1 MKYVLNPLMKVP
13 LLVGLCCLMEGG
25 LPVHAQ
31 IPPSPNASSQA
42 KFASTPVNLYTGIPG
57 IQAPLMTLPGRHMS
71 VPIGLSYHA
80 GGFKVQ
86 EIAGPVGLGWA
97 LNAGGVIT
105 RTVRGIPDDAEYGY
119 SGPRKQGQNIVPLA
133 AGSGNQAINY
143 STTRLNQVA
152 AQTTDGEPDVFY
164 FNLMGRAGRFV
175 LDEEGNALLMPY
187 QDMAIKITE
196 KDENGRFMAW
206 QITTE
211 DGTIYQ
217 FGTDDSAREI
227 SRVESLVYDEVTSA
241 QTFVSSWYLKKVRS
255 PQSSEQVTFYY
266 EDADNVTYEYHN
278 YREYRAAGGDCD
290 NNVFEQEQIR
300 TRITLQ
306 PPRQLV
312 RIESA
317 LGSVDLAYEHERADL
332 PGQYAL
338 SQLTLNDRSDR
349 TKQRIRL
356 QYGLFNSCAQSY
368 GVDDTGCL
376 RLRLDRIDDMTDT
389 PQLVRQFDYQDDAE
403 HFLWHRFSEHYDHWG
418 YATRGNNFYRP
429 TVPYDRYIPR
439 VAIGEDT
446 WSGKIPSSAAVFG
459 QAYLL
464 TRMTNALGGYTAYDY
479 EAHQVGSNPDNQVG
493 GARIK
498 RISTFDGQSLT
509 PVYATTYD
517 YHDSGQ
523 AAAIPTYGYLMDFQ
537 GVTCQLLI
545 RYAQSLTNLFDLNG
559 AAIGYSKVSTRQ
571 SDGSYTT
578 SYFTNFSDHGDEETL
593 VHRYYSRDNEAQ
605 TYLTPSLSCNPG
617 SPRSPGTCRT
627 NAPPFPSST
636 SYSWR
641 RGLLRKQ
648 EQNSSNDQVIS
659 ATEYAYNIDET
670 VVPKQTIYG
679 LKVDAID
686 GEFGG
691 RLEGLFNEIFG
702 TNPIYDNF
710 DYHLGVYD
718 VVSEPV
724 YLTTTIATVAEP
736 GAPSRRVVTQTDY
749 DVDDTYLTVRQAR
762 STNSEGQEV
771 ITNYLRANDLRT
783 SNAYGSGLLVRE
795 HMHSQVLEQST
806 LVGGQLTQKATTTYL
821 AKGDL
826 VLPTTTTVYPDGTG
840 NPITVDQTYDT
851 YGNVV
856 QTQRLGDMPIA
867 YLWGYHHSLRV
878 AEVVG
883 ATYAQATAGLT
894 LSVLQG
900 NDAGAIRTELNK
912 LRKPGR
918 LVTTY
923 TYDPLVGITSETDPA
938 GIATYYD
945 YDDRNRLQYVR
956 DHREQY
962 VARYQYRYAGQP

>member
-1 MKYVLNPLMKVP
+1 MKY
-13 LLVGLCCLMEGG
+13 LLASLASVRFLLGLCLSGSY
-25 LPVHAQ
+25 LLTYAQ
-31 IPPSPNASSQA
+31 VPPSPNASSQA

-105 RTVRGIPDDAEYGY
+105 RTVQGIPDDAEYGY
-119 SGPRKQGQNIVPLA
+119 SGPRKQGQNVVPLET
-133 AGSGNQAINY
+133 GTGNQALNY
-143 STTRLNQVA
+143 LTEELNRVA
-152 AQTTDGEPDVFY
+152 AQTSDGEPDMFY
-164 FNLMGRAGRFV
+164 FNLMGRSGRFV
-175 LDEEGNALLMPY
+175 LDSEGNALLMPY

-196 KDENGRFMAW
+196 KDENGRFLAW

-217 FGTDDSAREI
+217 FGTDESAREV
-227 SRVESLVYDEVTSA
+227 SRVESLVYDEVTSTR
-241 QTFVSSWYLKKVRS
+241 TFVSSWYLKEVRS
-255 PQSSEQVTFYY
+255 PQSSEQITFYY
-266 EDADNVTYEYHN
+266 EDADNVTYEYRN

-290 NNVFEQEQIR
+290 NDVFGQEQLR

-317 LGSVDLAYEHERADL
+317 LGSVALAYEQERADL

-338 SQLTLNDRSDR
+338 SQVTLNDRANR

-368 GVDDTGCL
+368 GVDDPGCL
-376 RLRLDRIDDMTDT
+376 RLRLDRIDDMMTST
-389 PQLVRQFDYQDDAE
+389 PQLVHQFDYQEDAQ
-403 HFLWHRFSEHYDHWG
+403 HFLWHRFSENYDHWG
-418 YATRGNNFYRP
+418 YATRDQFSFNP
-429 TVPYDRYIPR
+429 TSPYDHYIPQ
-439 VAIGEDT
+439 VEIDETT
-446 WSGKIPSSAAVFG
+446 WPGKVPFSDATFS

-464 TRMTNALGGYTAYDY
+464 TRVTNALGGYTTYDY
-479 EAHQVGSNPDNQVG
+479 EAHYVGSSTSQQVG

-498 RISTFDGQSLT
+498 SISTFDGQSLT

-517 YHDSGQ
+517 YHNSGQ
-523 AAAIPTYGYLMDFQ
+523 AAAIPTYGYIIDFQ
-537 GVTCQLLI
+537 GVTCQLLV

-559 AAIGYSKVSTRQ
+559 AAIGYSKVSARQ

-578 SYFTNFSDHGDEETL
+578 SYFTNFSDHGDEETP
-593 VHRYYSRDNEAQ
+593 VYRYYSRDNEAQ
-605 TYLTPSLSCNPG
+605 TYLTPSLSCNSG
-617 SPRSPGTCRT
+617 STRTCQT
-627 NAPPFPSST
+627 NAPPFPPTT

-641 RGLLRKQ
+641 RGLTRKQ
-648 EQNSSNDQVIS
+648 EQNNNNGQTIN

-670 VVPKQTIYG
+670 VTPRQTIYG

-686 GEFGG
+686 MEFGG
-691 RLEGLFNEIFG
+691 RFAGLLDEIFG

-710 DYHLGVYD
+710 DYHLGVYG

-724 YLTTTIATVAEP
+724 YLTATITTVAEP
-736 GAPSRRVVTQTDY
+736 DAPSQQVVTRTDY
-749 DVDDTYLTVRQAR
+749 DVDDTYLTIRQSR
-762 STNSEGQEV
+762 STNSEGQEIV
-771 ITNYLRANDLRT
+771 TTYRRAPDLNNSLLMTN
-783 SNAYGSGLLVRE
+783 
-795 HMHSQVLEQST
+795 HMHRQVLEQSAS
-806 LVGGQLTQKATTTYL
+806 VGGQLTQRAITTYT
-821 AKGDL
+821 AEGEL
-826 VLPTTTTVYPDGTG
+826 VVPTTTTVFPDGTG
-840 NPITVDQTYDT
+840 SSITVNQAYDT

-856 QTQRLGDMPIA
+856 QTQRLGDIPTA
-867 YLWGYHHSLRV
+867 YLWGYNNSLRV

-883 ATYAQATAGLT
+883 QTYTQATTGLN

-918 LVTTY
+918 LVTAY

-945 YDDRNRLQYVR
+945 YDNRNRLQYVR

-962 VARYQYRYAGQP
+962 VSRYQYHYQGQPE